1 MAILNAGRLQRVVEV
16 TRVLPMASAVVYRL
30 TIASGVDEL
39 PAVFPGVID
48 LGRGDFAV
56 QVSSLAELN
65 ERVVALIGRG
75 AVVAGIAP
83 AQSALELEFHDAV
96 EGVA

>member
-1 MAILNAGRLQRVVEV
+1 VAILNGGRLQRVVEV
-16 TRVLPMASAVVYRL
+16 THLLPMATALVYRL
-30 TIASGVDEL
+30 TIASGADEL
-39 PAVFPGVID
+39 AELFPGVVD

-56 QVSSLAELN
+56 QVPNLGELN
-65 ERVVALIGRG
+65 RRVVALITRG